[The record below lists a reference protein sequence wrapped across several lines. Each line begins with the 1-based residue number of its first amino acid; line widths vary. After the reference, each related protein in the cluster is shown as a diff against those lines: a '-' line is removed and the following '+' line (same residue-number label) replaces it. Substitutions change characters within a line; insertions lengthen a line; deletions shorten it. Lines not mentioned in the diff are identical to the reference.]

1 MNDVIE
7 AVAETDADI
16 GKGAVPLAN
25 RYDFVLFLDVENG
38 NPNGDPDAGN
48 MPRMDPETNRGL
60 MSDVS
65 LKRKLRNYVAEV
77 HGNKA
82 PHRIYFTERAV
93 LNEAH
98 TEAWAATGIEP
109 TGTGADKYK
118 RLPKKDADARRLTD
132 WMCANFWDI
141 RTFGAVMST
150 GVNAGQVR
158 GPVQL
163 SFARSEEP
171 IMPLE
176 ISITRSSVTNEKD
189 RELERTMGRKHIVPY
204 GLYRVHGFVN
214 AKLAERTGFSQADL
228 DLLWTGLRDMLDLD
242 RSAARGMMAARRLI
256 AFRHDS
262 ALGNAQAHKLF
273 ERVTV
278 SRLHHGEEAAP
289 GDLRTHNWPPARAF
303 DDYRIDVDA
312 DALPEG
318 VTLHE
323 PF

>member
-1 MNDVIE
+1 M
-7 AVAETDADI
+7 TTL
-16 GKGAVPLAN
+16 KN

-48 MPRMDPETNRGL
+48 MPRMDPETSQGL

-65 LKRKLRNYVAEV
+65 IKRKLRNYVAEV
-77 HGNKA
+77 HGNEA
-82 PHRIYFTERAV
+82 PHRIYFTERSV

-98 TEAWAATGIEP
+98 QEAWEATEVPPQKEG
-109 TGTGADKYK
+109 DYSK
-118 RLPKKDADARRLTD
+118 LPKADADAKKLTD

-176 ISITRSSVTNEKD
+176 VSITRSSVTNEKD
-189 RELERTMGRKHIVPY
+189 RDKERTMGRKNIVPY
-204 GLYRVHGFVN
+204 GLYRVHGFIN
-214 AKLAERTGFSQADL
+214 AKLAERTGFSEEDL
-228 DLLWTGLRDMLDLD
+228 NLLWTALRDMLDLD
-242 RSAARGMMAARRLI
+242 RSASRGMMAARRLI

-262 ALGNAQAHKLF
+262 ALGNAQAHRLF
-273 ERVTV
+273 DRVSV
-278 SRLHHGEEAAP
+278 SRLHQGEPIEIGANS
-289 GDLRTHNWPPARAF
+289 HNLPPARAF
-303 DDYRIDVDA
+303 KDYRIDLDSEN
-312 DALPEG
+312 LPDG
-318 VTLHE
+318 VTIHE

>member
-1 MNDVIE
+1 MTDQ
-7 AVAETDADI
+7 AEMALETTTR
-16 GKGAVPLAN
+16 GLAN

-65 LKRKLRNYVAEV
+65 IKRKLRNYVAAAY
-77 HGNKA
+77 GNKA

-98 TEAWAATGIEP
+98 LEAWKAEKVEP
-109 TGTGADKYK
+109 EKPGDYSK
-118 RLPKKDADARRLTD
+118 LPKADADAQKLTK
-132 WMCANFWDI
+132 WMCAQFWDI

-171 IMPLE
+171 VMPME
-176 ISITRSSVTNEKD
+176 VSITRSSVTNEKD
-189 RELERTMGRKHIVPY
+189 RDKERTMGRKNIVPY

-214 AKLAERTGFSQADL
+214 AKLAQRTGFSDDDL
-228 DLLWTGLRDMLDLD
+228 KLLWTGLRDMLDLD
-242 RSAARGMMAARRLI
+242 RSASRGVMAARHLI
-256 AFRHDS
+256 VFRHESD
-262 ALGNAQAHKLF
+262 LGNAPAHRLF

-278 SRLHHGEEAAP
+278 SRVVDGDTIPVGDKRLHN
-289 GDLRTHNWPPARAF
+289 LPPARAF
-303 DDYRIDVDA
+303 ADYHIALDDTG
-312 DALPEG
+312 LPEG
-318 VTLHE
+318 VTIHE
-323 PF
+323 PW

>member
-1 MNDVIE
+1 MTE
-7 AVAETDADI
+7 QADNERESVRTI
-16 GKGAVPLAN
+16 GLSN

-48 MPRMDPETNRGL
+48 MPRMDPETGQGL

-65 LKRKLRNYVAEV
+65 IKRKLRNYVAQAR
-77 HGNKA
+77 GNVA
-82 PHRIYFTERAV
+82 PHRIYFSERAV

-98 TEAWAATGIEP
+98 DEAWEAVQPALNGK
-109 TGTGADKYK
+109 DRSK
-118 RLPKKDADARRLTD
+118 LPKKDEEARALTA

-176 ISITRSSVTNEKD
+176 LSITRSSVTNEKD
-189 RELERTMGRKHIVPY
+189 RDKERTMGRKAVVPY
-204 GLYRVHGFVN
+204 GLYRVHGFIN
-214 AKLAERTGFSQADL
+214 AKLAQRTGFSEDDL
-228 DLLWTGLRDMLDLD
+228 SLFWTALRDMLDLD
-242 RSAARGMMAARRLI
+242 RSASRGLMAVRKLVV
-256 AFRHDS
+256 FRHESD
-262 ALGNAQAHKLF
+262 LGNAQAHRLF

-278 SRLHHGEEAAP
+278 KRVHEADEVPVGDVRSR
-289 GDLRTHNWPPARAF
+289 NWPPARAF
-303 DDYRIDVDA
+303 SDYRIRIDDA
-312 DALPEG
+312 NLPHG
-318 VTLHE
+318 VSLHE
-323 PF
+323 PW

>member
-1 MNDVIE
+1 M
-7 AVAETDADI
+7 TDQTEITLDAAQ
-16 GKGAVPLAN
+16 GTPLEN
-25 RYDFVLFLDVENG
+25 RWDFVLFLDVENG

-65 LKRKLRNYVAEV
+65 IKRKIRNYVAEAK
-77 HGNKA
+77 GGT
-82 PHRIYFTERAV
+82 PGHRIYFTERAV

-98 TEAWAATGIEP
+98 QEAWDATGVSP
-109 TGTGADKYK
+109 QKAKDYSK
-118 RLPKKDADARRLTD
+118 LPKDDAEAKRLTD

-158 GPVQL
+158 GPVQIA
-163 SFARSEEP
+163 FARSEEP
-171 IMPLE
+171 VMPLE

-189 RELERTMGRKHIVPY
+189 REKERTMGRKAIVPY

-214 AKLAERTGFSQADL
+214 AALARRTGFSLEDL
-228 DLLWTGLRDMLDLD
+228 ELLWQALEQMLDLD

-262 ALGNAQAHKLF
+262 ILGNAPAHRLF
-273 ERVTV
+273 ERVSV
-278 SRLHHGEEAAP
+278 ERVRG
-289 GDLRTHNWPPARAF
+289 GDSHPIGDARIHNWPPARAF
-303 DDYRIDVDA
+303 SDYRIKVDGSNMPA
-312 DALPEG
+312 G
-318 VTLHE
+318 VTLIE
-323 PF
+323 PW

>member
-1 MNDVIE
+1 MNDQSPT
-7 AVAETDADI
+7 A
-16 GKGAVPLAN
+16 LSN

-65 LKRKLRNYVAEV
+65 IKRKIRNYVAEA
-77 HGNKA
+77 KTDA
-82 PHRIYFTERAV
+82 PGHRIYFTERAV

-98 TEAWAATGIEP
+98 QEAWEATGVEP
-109 TGTGADKYK
+109 QKKGDYSK
-118 RLPKKDADARRLTD
+118 LPKADADAHKLTD

-176 ISITRSSVTNEKD
+176 VSITRSSVTNEKD
-189 RELERTMGRKHIVPY
+189 RDKERTMGRKNIVPY
-204 GLYRVHGFVN
+204 GLYRVHGFIN
-214 AKLAERTGFSQADL
+214 APLAQRTGFSQADL
-228 DLLWTGLRDMLDLD
+228 DLLWLALRDMLDLD
-242 RSAARGMMAARRLI
+242 RSASRGIMAARDLI
-256 AFRHDS
+256 VFRHDS
-262 ALGNAQAHKLF
+262 TLGNAQAHRLF
-273 ERVTV
+273 DRVHV
-278 SRLHHGEEAAP
+278 DRVHGGEAVPA
-289 GDLRTHNWPPARAF
+289 GDTRTHNWPPARAF
-303 DDYRIDVDA
+303 TDYLIRVDET
-312 DALPEG
+312 DLPTG
-318 VTLHE
+318 ISVLR
-323 PF
+323 PFE

>member
-1 MNDVIE
+1 MTTQE
-7 AVAETDADI
+7 QLSLEGAAKAE
-16 GKGAVPLAN
+16 GVAN

-65 LKRKLRNYVAEV
+65 IKRKLRNYVAEA
-77 HGNKA
+77 KA
-82 PHRIYFTERAV
+82 SEPGHRIYFSEKAV
-93 LNEAH
+93 LNAAH
-98 TEAWAATGIEP
+98 QEAWTATGAVPEKK
-109 TGTGADKYK
+109 GDYA
-118 RLPKKDADARRLTD
+118 RLPKGEGEAKRLTD

-176 ISITRSSVTNEKD
+176 VSITRSSVTNEKD
-189 RELERTMGRKHIVPY
+189 VDKERTMGRKHVVPY

-214 AKLAERTGFSQADL
+214 AKLAQRTGFSQADL
-228 DLLWTGLRDMLDLD
+228 DLLWVALRDMLDLD
-242 RSAARGMMAARRLI
+242 RSASRGLMAARELI
-256 AFRHDS
+256 AFRHES
-262 ALGNAQAHKLF
+262 ALGNAQAHRLF
-273 ERVTV
+273 DRVTV
-278 SRLHHGEEAAP
+278 SRVHHGEAVPA
-289 GDLRTHNWPPARAF
+289 GDPRTHNWPPARAF
-303 DDYRIDVDA
+303 SDYRIELDEA
-312 DALPEG
+312 ELPDG
-318 VTLHE
+318 ISVLR
-323 PF
+323 PFA

>member
-1 MNDVIE
+1 M
-7 AVAETDADI
+7 T
-16 GKGAVPLAN
+16 GLTN

-65 LKRKLRNYVAEV
+65 IKRKLRNYVAAA
-77 HGNKA
+77 HGNAA

-98 TEAWAATGIEP
+98 QEAWEATQVAPQNAG
-109 TGTGADKYK
+109 DYSK
-118 RLPKKDADARRLTD
+118 LPKADADARKLTD

-171 IMPLE
+171 IMPME
-176 ISITRSSVTNEKD
+176 VSITRSSVTNEKD
-189 RELERTMGRKHIVPY
+189 RDKERTMGRKNIVPY
-204 GLYRVHGFVN
+204 GLYRVYGFVN
-214 AKLAERTGFSQADL
+214 AKLAQRTGFSQDDL
-228 DLLWTGLRDMLDLD
+228 DLLWTSLRDMLDLD
-242 RSAARGMMAARRLI
+242 RSASRGMMAARRLI
-256 AFRHDS
+256 VFHHDS
-262 ALGNAQAHKLF
+262 ELGNAQAHRLF
-273 ERVTV
+273 DRVSV
-278 SRLHHGEEAAP
+278 ARVHG
-289 GDLRTHNWPPARAF
+289 GDALPAGDPRTHNWPPARAF
-303 DDYRIDVDA
+303 ADYRIDVDET
-312 DALPEG
+312 DLPAG
-318 VTLHE
+318 VSLHE
-323 PF
+323 PW

>member
-1 MNDVIE
+1 MSEQAQLNPEGTQSV
-7 AVAETDADI
+7 
-16 GKGAVPLAN
+16 GLAN

-38 NPNGDPDAGN
+38 NPNGDPDSGN
-48 MPRMDPETNRGL
+48 MPRMDPETNQGL

-65 LKRKLRNYVAEV
+65 IKRKLRNYVAAA
-77 HGNKA
+77 HGNAA

-98 TEAWAATGIEP
+98 QEAWTATEVAPQKAG
-109 TGTGADKYK
+109 DYSK
-118 RLPKKDADARRLTD
+118 LPKADADARKLTD

-176 ISITRSSVTNEKD
+176 VSITRSSVTNEKD
-189 RELERTMGRKHIVPY
+189 RDKERTMGRKNIVPY
-204 GLYRVHGFVN
+204 GLYRVHGFIN
-214 AKLAERTGFSQADL
+214 AKLAQRTGFSEADL
-228 DLLWTGLRDMLDLD
+228 ALFWTALQDMLDLD
-242 RSAARGMMAARRLI
+242 RSASRGMMAARRLI

-262 ALGNAQAHKLF
+262 DLGNAQAHRLF
-273 ERVTV
+273 ERIAV
-278 SRLHHGEEAAP
+278 SRVHG
-289 GDLRTHNWPPARAF
+289 GDAVPVGDARSHNWPPARAF
-303 DDYRIDVDA
+303 SDYRIEVD
-312 DALPEG
+312 DTDLPPG
-318 VTLHE
+318 VTLIE
-323 PF
+323 PW

>member
-1 MNDVIE
+1 MS
-7 AVAETDADI
+7 
-16 GKGAVPLAN
+16 LQN

-65 LKRKLRNYVAEV
+65 IKRKLRNYVLAA
-77 HGNKA
+77 HDNAA

-93 LNEAH
+93 LNEKHA
-98 TEAWAATGIEP
+98 EAWEATGLEP
-109 TGTGADKYK
+109 AKAGDYSK
-118 RLPKKDADARRLTD
+118 LPKKDAEAKQLTD
-132 WMCANFWDI
+132 WMCSQFWDI

-163 SFARSEEP
+163 SFARSEET

-176 ISITRSSVTNEKD
+176 VSITRSSVTNEAD
-189 RELERTMGRKHIVPY
+189 RDKERTMGRKTVVPY

-214 AKLAERTGFSQADL
+214 AKLAQQTGFSEADL
-228 DLLWTGLRDMLDLD
+228 ELLWTGLRGMLDLD
-242 RSAARGMMAARRLI
+242 RSAARGIMAARRLVV
-256 AFRHDS
+256 FRHDS
-262 ALGNAQAHKLF
+262 ALGNAQAHRLF
-273 ERVTV
+273 DRVTV
-278 SRLHHGEEAAP
+278 ERVNGADAYPVGDPRL
-289 GDLRTHNWPPARAF
+289 HNWPPARAF
-303 DDYRIDVDA
+303 ADYAIKVDDTE
-312 DALPEG
+312 LPVG
-318 VTLHE
+318 VSLVE